1 MSDDPNVDQPRHLS
15 GDIHSIIVSFLWRQN
30 DQASVNA
37 FMQTSRELRLRTSA
51 LISKIKLTDMLAQG
65 HFPRHATLRTLDL
78 ALPVEKA
85 TMWLQAIWTVVPERL
100 RLVSKILVHTD
111 CTSNDYEWD
120 AMPEHLKALPEVISY
135 ACSNTASLELVSLF
149 DGSALDTTAFLRAL
163 GQHGLPH
170 LLELRVGRLP
180 GREIVEIYDWSPTQ
194 MAACFP
200 PGLRKL
206 ALPCVV
212 IHNELLQYLVNMP
225 SLIELEA
232 FSLCPGARG
241 PFPVVQSEACTWQV
255 LRLQELP
262 HWGLINS
269 FTAWPGLRLEVL
281 PQAAKDKPWL
291 YPAFEWGL
299 GAPSLELAAAVGE
312 AAAKLAACIDDPLH
326 LLSHHRYGLV
336 LAFDNIMGP
345 AASDA
350 AAAVALISA
359 LAPLDGF
366 LRGVRLVRWR
376 VTAEVLQALTV
387 SLPNTVRLGLKHCFM
402 NKGAWRRLMV
412 QPRLGS
418 LAFLGNTRISL
429 YKVLWL
435 AKGVRQLMEISV
447 GLGCMTAVDKRAMP
461 EAVASLAGQRRQPP
475 VIFQMLGQS
484 DSPGPWLGP

>member
-269 FTAWPGLRLEVL
+269 FTAWPGIRLEVL
-281 PQAAKDKPWL
+281 PPAAGDKPWK

-299 GAPSLELAAAVGE
+299 DAPSLQAASAVGE
-312 AAAKLAACIDDPLH
+312 AAAKLAACIDDPLRM
-326 LLSHHRYGLV
+326 LSHQRHDLV
-336 LAFDNIMGP
+336 FAFDSIMEP
-345 AASDA
+345 EASD
-350 AAAVALISA
+350 AAVALISA
-359 LAPLDGF
+359 LAPLDGI
-366 LRGVRLVRWR
+366 LRGIRLARWR

-387 SLPNTVRLGLKHCFM
+387 FLPNTFRLGLKDCIM
-402 NKGAWRRLMV
+402 NNGAWQRLTV
-412 QPRLGS
+412 QPRLES
-418 LAFLGNTRISL
+418 LSFLGVTQITLSN
-429 YKVLWL
+429 VLLL
-435 AKGVRQLMEISV
+435 AKGVRQCMEISV
-447 GLGCMTAVDKRAMP
+447 GLGCMTAVDKAATP
-461 EAVASLAGQRRQPP
+461 EASLAAQRGQPP
-475 VIFQMLGQS
+475 VVIKMLGKW
-484 DSPGPWLGP
+484 DSPDGVSSLA

>member
-51 LISKIKLTDMLAQG
+51 LISKIKLTDMLAHG

-163 GQHGLPH
+163 G
-170 LLELRVGRLP
+170 
-180 GREIVEIYDWSPTQ
+180 
-194 MAACFP
+194 
-200 PGLRKL
+200 RKL

-212 IHNELLQYLVNMP
+212 IHNELLKYLVNMP

-269 FTAWPGLRLEVL
+269 FTAWPGIRLEVL